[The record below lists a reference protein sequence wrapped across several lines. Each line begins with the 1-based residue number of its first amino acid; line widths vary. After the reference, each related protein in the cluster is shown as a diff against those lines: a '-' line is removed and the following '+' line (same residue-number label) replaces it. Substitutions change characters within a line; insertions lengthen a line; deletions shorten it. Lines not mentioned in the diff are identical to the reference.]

1 MAKYSQVKNF
11 HFCGFMQFKRDNLL
25 KTKDGST
32 WKSLSFSVTDGNNSQ
47 FVKLDSFGKGQ
58 SFNVLVPNE
67 DGGYDKELVQWN
79 KRFDEE
85 LNKRVANFQKHR
97 VSIDGKKSKY
107 FLHNDDMINEI
118 IKAVDEGLLQSV
130 KYDEGEIVGGT
141 KVDIRGQIKLNYWN
155 NEFSQQFEIQSFVV
169 VPETV
174 PCEFSGSVSLVFNK
188 EAVKERKDKFIVNGY
203 CYDYIKLPGKER
215 GEMKLIPQVLV
226 VQKKGL
232 GQKIGEYL
240 VENMKTKKDEFK
252 AIRFDV
258 SFIRGAEE
266 VEPENIK
273 LTPEQ
278 EMLVEMGLLSAED
291 VVDKAV
297 GKKINE
303 IRIEKLY
310 AKGEYRKVVI
320 PTAFKQKDVFF
331 DDDEDDEDVYE
342 DQSIFNTSDDE
353 ETDDELPFNIE
364 DLPF

>member
-32 WKSLSFSVTDGNNSQ
+32 WKSLNFSVTDGNNSQ

-79 KRFDEE
+79 NRFDEE
-85 LNKRVANFQKHR
+85 LNKRIANFQKHR

-141 KVDIRGQIKLNYWN
+141 KVDVRGQIKLNYWN

-203 CYDYIKLPGKER
+203 VYDYIKQQGHER
-215 GEMKLIPQVLV
+215 GEMKLLPQTLV
-226 VQKKGL
+226 VNKKDEL
-232 GQKIGEYL
+232 GERIGQFL
-240 VENMKTKKDEFK
+240 MENMKTKKDEFK
-252 AIRFDV
+252 AVRFDV
-258 SFIRGAEE
+258 KFIKGAEE
-266 VEPENIK
+266 VEPEDIK
-273 LTPEQ
+273 PTDEQ
-278 EMLVEMGLLSAED
+278 KMLIDMGLLSLED
-291 VVDKAV
+291 IMEKAV
-297 GKKINE
+297 GRKINE
-303 IRIEKLY
+303 VRVDKIY
-310 AKGEYRKVVI
+310 AKGDYKRFSFL
-320 PTAFKQKDVFF
+320 TNFKQKDVFVEEEE
-331 DDDEDDEDVYE
+331 EDIYE
-342 DQSIFNTSDDE
+342 EESIFNTSDDE
-353 ETDDELPFNIE
+353 DDELPFNID

>member
-32 WKSLSFSVTDGNNSQ
+32 WKSLNFSVTDGNNSQ

-58 SFNVLVPNE
+58 PFNVLIPNE

-97 VSIDGKKSKY
+97 VSVDGKKSKY

-141 KVDIRGQIKLNYWN
+141 KVDVRGQIKLNYWN

-203 CYDYIKLPGKER
+203 VYDYIKPQGHER
-215 GEMKLIPQVLV
+215 GEMKLLPQTLV
-226 VQKKGL
+226 VNKKDVL
-232 GQKIGEYL
+232 GERIGQFL
-240 VENMKTKKDEFK
+240 MENMKTKKDEFK
-252 AIRFDV
+252 ATRFDV
-258 SFIRGAEE
+258 SFMRGAEE
-266 VEPENIK
+266 VKPEDIK

-278 EMLVEMGLLSAED
+278 EMLVEMGLLSPED
-291 VVDKAV
+291 VIDTAV
-297 GKKINE
+297 GKKVNE
-303 IRIEKLY
+303 VQIKKLY
-310 AKGEYRKVVI
+310 AKGEYSKVIIQTV
-320 PTAFKQKDVFF
+320 FKQKDVFVEEEE
-331 DDDEDDEDVYE
+331 EDIYE
-342 DQSIFNTSDDE
+342 EESIFNTSDDE
-353 ETDDELPFNIE
+353 DDDELPFE
-364 DLPF
+364 MDDLPF

>member
-25 KTKDGST
+25 KTKNGST

-79 KRFDEE
+79 NRFDEE

-118 IKAVDEGLLQSV
+118 IKSVDEGLLQSA
-130 KYDEGEIVGGT
+130 KYDEGKIVGGT

-203 CYDYIKLPGKER
+203 VYDYIKPQGHER
-215 GEMKLIPQVLV
+215 GEMKLLPQTLV
-226 VQKKGL
+226 VNKKDEL
-232 GQKIGEYL
+232 GERIGQFL
-240 VENMKTKKDEFK
+240 MENMKTKKDEFK
-252 AIRFDV
+252 AVRFDV
-258 SFIRGAEE
+258 SFMRGAEE
-266 VEPENIK
+266 VKPEDIK

-278 EMLVEMGLLSAED
+278 EMLVEMGLLSPED
-291 VVDKAV
+291 VIDTAV
-297 GKKINE
+297 GKKVNE
-303 IRIEKLY
+303 VQIKKLY
-310 AKGEYRKVVI
+310 AKGEYRKVI
-320 PTAFKQKDVFF
+320 IQTAFKQKDVFVEEEE
-331 DDDEDDEDVYE
+331 EDIYE
-342 DQSIFNTSDDE
+342 EESIFNTSDNDE
-353 ETDDELPFNIE
+353 DDELPFNVE

>member
-58 SFNVLVPNE
+58 PFNVLIPNE
-67 DGGYDKELVQWN
+67 NGGYDKELVQWN

-118 IKAVDEGLLQSV
+118 IKAVDKGLLQSV

-141 KVDIRGQIKLNYWN
+141 KVDVRGQIKLNYWN

-203 CYDYIKLPGKER
+203 VYDYIKPQGHER
-215 GEMKLIPQVLV
+215 GEMKLLPQTLV
-226 VQKKGL
+226 VNKKDEL
-232 GQKIGEYL
+232 GERIGQFL
-240 VENMKTKKDEFK
+240 MENMKTKKDEFK
-252 AIRFDV
+252 AARFDV
-258 SFIRGAEE
+258 KFIKGAEE
-266 VEPENIK
+266 VEPEDIK
-273 LTPEQ
+273 PTDEQ
-278 EMLVEMGLLSAED
+278 KMLIELGLLDISDIME
-291 VVDKAV
+291 KAV
-297 GKKINE
+297 GRKVNEVRVDKI
-303 IRIEKLY
+303 Y
-310 AKGEYRKVVI
+310 AKGDYKRFSFL
-320 PTAFKQKDVFF
+320 TNFKQKDVFVEEEE
-331 DDDEDDEDVYE
+331 EDIYE
-342 DQSIFNTSDDE
+342 EESIFNTSDDDE
-353 ETDDELPFNIE
+353 NDIDELPFDLG